1 MAPERT
7 PGPGGFDLPGRRRFT
22 EDDAPSRDEVQQRI
36 HSLYDRAETDSGT
49 FNATRAV
56 ATGTQR
62 RANPVLDKD
71 RRRADLALDDVA
83 RQWLESARLRLGP
96 TVPAA
101 LPRDRMPDRPSAGRP
116 SEPASLPVSDLV
128 VLLRELG
135 LADRPDRELTAGPA
149 ARPVAELT
157 AAVAE
162 PAARPAAE
170 LTAGPA
176 AELTA
181 GPVAA
186 LPAAPAR
193 LPESP
198 QVTPGG
204 ATEPESS
211 VPETA
216 KEHTRQRLSAAR
228 DLLAQRSARQGTP
241 SPAVEPPAATDA
253 WRSTEGQDGPAV
265 QEAWQRQQAAGLGM
279 DFPATSPGTG
289 LSTTVP
295 AAPLTPDPLT
305 DPQFATEN
313 TPFPAAPQAFPTM
326 EPWPAAGQL
335 PTPEPFLPTP
345 EPFLP
350 TPEPFLAAP
359 QPFPTTKPLPA
370 APRLPVLE
378 PFPATPQPFLT
389 AEPVPVAEAVPGAG
403 LPLGMGGAQEPGYET
418 KYAKAVTFARAQL
431 GRPCLW
437 GAAGPES
444 YDAAGLTQAAWR
456 AAGVTLPRAAR
467 DQSLIG
473 TVVPLTDIQPGDLVF
488 FNPDASHVGLCTGN
502 GMMIHAPGPGAF
514 IREEAVLYAGE
525 AAIHS
530 VLRPV

>member
-7 PGPGGFDLPGRRRFT
+7 PGPGGFGPHGMRRFT
-22 EDDAPSRDEVQQRI
+22 EDDGPSRDEVQQRI
-36 HSLYDRAETDSGT
+36 RSLYDRAETDSGT

-71 RRRADLALDDVA
+71 RRRVDPALEDMA
-83 RQWLESARLRLGP
+83 RQWFEAARLSLGP

-101 LPRDRMPDRPSAGRP
+101 LPRDRMPDSSSSARP
-116 SEPASLPVSDLV
+116 SEPASIPVSDLV
-128 VLLRELG
+128 LLLRELG

-162 PAARPAAE
+162 PAARPV
-170 LTAGPA
+170 P
-176 AELTA
+176 ELTA
-181 GPVAA
+181 GPVAELTAGPMAA
-186 LPAAPAR
+186 LPAAPPK
-193 LPESP
+193 LPDTP
-198 QVTPGG
+198 QVTPAG
-204 ATEPESS
+204 AAEPESS
-211 VPETA
+211 APQTA

-241 SPAVEPPAATDA
+241 SPAVEPSPAMDA
-253 WRSTEGQDGPAV
+253 WRSTEGQDGLAV
-265 QEAWQRQQAAGLGM
+265 HEAWQWQQPSALGM
-279 DFPATSPGTG
+279 DLPAASPDAG
-289 LSTTVP
+289 LYATAP

-305 DPQFATEN
+305 YPQLPTAAE
-313 TPFPAAPQAFPTM
+313 PFLAAPQAFPTM
-326 EPWPAAGQL
+326 DPLPAAPEL
-335 PTPEPFLPTP
+335 PAP

-350 TPEPFLAAP
+350 TPEPFLATP
-359 QPFPTTKPLPA
+359 QPFPTA
-370 APRLPVLE
+370 E
-378 PFPATPQPFLT
+378 PFPA
-389 AEPVPVAEAVPGAG
+389 AEPLPGAEVVSGAG
-403 LPLGMGGAQEPGYET
+403 LPLGIGGAQEPGYDT
-418 KYAKAVTFARAQL
+418 KYAKAVAFARAQI

-467 DQSLIG
+467 DQSVVG
-473 TVVPLTDIQPGDLVF
+473 TVVPLIDIQPGDLVF
-488 FNPDASHVGLCTGN
+488 FNPDAGHVGLSTGN

-530 VLRPV
+530 VMRPA

>member
-22 EDDAPSRDEVQQRI
+22 EDDAPSRAEVQQRI

-62 RANPVLDKD
+62 RANPVLDRD
-71 RRRADLALDDVA
+71 RRRADPALDDVA
-83 RQWLESARLRLGP
+83 RQWFESARLRLGP

-157 AAVAE
+157 AAAVAE
-162 PAARPAAE
+162 PAARPVAE
-170 LTAGPA
+170 LTAGPT

-186 LPAAPAR
+186 LPAAPER
-193 LPESP
+193 LPEIP
-198 QVTPGG
+198 QVMPGL

-228 DLLAQRSARQGTP
+228 DLLAQRSARHGTAT
-241 SPAVEPPAATDA
+241 PAVEPPPATDA
-253 WRSTEGQDGPAV
+253 WRPTEGQNGLAV
-265 QEAWQRQQAAGLGM
+265 QEAWQQPAGLGM
-279 DFPATSPGTG
+279 DFPAVSPGTG
-289 LSTTVP
+289 LSATVP
-295 AAPLTPDPLT
+295 AAALTPDPLT
-305 DPQFATEN
+305 DPQFATGT
-313 TPFPAAPQAFPTM
+313 TPFPAAPQTFPTM
-326 EPWPAAGQL
+326 EPWPAAVGQL
-335 PTPEPFLPTP
+335 PTLEPFLPT
-345 EPFLP
+345 L
-350 TPEPFLAAP
+350 EPFLAAP
-359 QPFPTTKPLPA
+359 QPFPTTEPLPA
-370 APRLPVLE
+370 APQLPVPE

-389 AEPVPVAEAVPGAG
+389 AEPLPVAEALPGAG
-403 LPLGMGGAQEPGYET
+403 LPLGMSAAQEPGYDT
-418 KYAKAVTFARAQL
+418 KYAKAVAFARAQL

-467 DQSLIG
+467 DQSVVG
-473 TVVPLTDIQPGDLVF
+473 TLVPLTDVQPGDLVF
-488 FNPDASHVGLCTGN
+488 YHPDAGHVGLCSGN

-530 VLRPV
+530 VLRPA